1 MNHGEDQGRNSLA
14 SLNATRRVVF
24 LPPLEE
30 MPKKEQTQPETYLA
44 WIFAVIF
51 AVITY
56 LVVVSMNTPKT

>member
-30 MPKKEQTQPETYLA
+30 MPKKEPTQPETYLA
-44 WIFAVIF
+44 WILFVIF
-51 AVITY
+51 AFGTYSVI
-56 LVVVSMNTPKT
+56 VWM